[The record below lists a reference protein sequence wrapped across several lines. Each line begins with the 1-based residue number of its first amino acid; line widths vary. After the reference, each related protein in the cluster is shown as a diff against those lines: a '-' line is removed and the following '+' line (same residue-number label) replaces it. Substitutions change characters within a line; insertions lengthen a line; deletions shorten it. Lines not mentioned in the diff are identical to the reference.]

1 MTEAATRRAL
11 ADLVAAH
18 LDEMTRT
25 DNQRFESRS
34 RYNMAVTQE
43 AICFLEHYPERKE
56 ELIRRIRE
64 GRLYVSP
71 FFCNT
76 LWGMQSAEGA
86 IRSFYPAR
94 RLADEWGF
102 QLDSAHHI
110 ELPSLPW
117 GTASIVAGCGI
128 RSLTVPCLDYDSTL
142 KEEPPKDIQS
152 TEVQD
157 NCYAR
162 LLREVEPSGSF
173 P

>member
-1 MTEAATRRAL
+1 MFRRFPAGMIIATAVTAAVTAAEKPVPVPTIYVANDNCPDYTWGLTEAATRRAL

-71 FFCNT
+71 YFCNT

-102 QLDSAHHI
+102 QLDSAHH
-110 ELPSLPW
+110 
-117 GTASIVAGCGI
+117 
-128 RSLTVPCLDYDSTL
+128 
-142 KEEPPKDIQS
+142 
-152 TEVQD
+152 
-157 NCYAR
+157 
-162 LLREVEPSGSF
+162 
-173 P
+173 